1 MKGIFLY
8 KSFYCILSY
17 KVIFFCLFFFRC
29 KRKFYFFNF
38 DFFDISVVIVFY
50 NEVWFIF
57 FRIVYSIINRLLRE
71 LFNEILL
78 VDDVSER
85 GIIEGLVDLYV
96 RIYLYFLLVLWL

>member
-1 MKGIFLY
+1 M
-8 KSFYCILSY
+8 
-17 KVIFFCLFFFRC
+17 
-29 KRKFYFFNF
+29 
-38 DFFDISVVIVFY
+38 VIVFY

-85 GIIEGLVDLYV
+85 GIIEGLVDLRV
-96 RIYLYFLLVLWL
+96 RIYLFFIGFLVIIFCILFLEIYFYN

>member
-1 MKGIFLY
+1 M
-8 KSFYCILSY
+8 
-17 KVIFFCLFFFRC
+17 
-29 KRKFYFFNF
+29 
-38 DFFDISVVIVFY
+38 VIVFY

-85 GIIEGLVDLYV
+85 GIIEGLVDLRV
-96 RIYLYFLLVLWL
+96 RIYLYFLLVLWF

>member
-1 MKGIFLY
+1 M
-8 KSFYCILSY
+8 
-17 KVIFFCLFFFRC
+17 
-29 KRKFYFFNF
+29 
-38 DFFDISVVIVFY
+38 IVFY

-85 GIIEGLVDLYV
+85 GIIEGLVDSRV
-96 RIYLYFLLVLWL
+96 RIYLFFIGFLVIIFGILFWKCIFIIGRRFSFGSL